1 MNLQVRRYIARCRHR
16 TPAARRI
23 HAIRSRILSLK
34 ASSTPPKRDQ
44 PYTLNREP
52 KPLKPRPK
60 TQNPN
65 ELCQGLGVP
74 DYLCDIENLG
84 EQGVVAPR
92 RNTGFWGFGVLG
104 FWGFWV
110 LGLDPYTYM
119 MGWLREFRGR
129 AESSGLVF
137 SCLQEPPAEGR
148 DAIPMRQRDC
158 LKVPR
163 RPH

>member
-1 MNLQVRRYIARCRHR
+1 M
-16 TPAARRI
+16 
-23 HAIRSRILSLK
+23 
-34 ASSTPPKRDQ
+34 
-44 PYTLNREP
+44 
-52 KPLKPRPK
+52 
-60 TQNPN
+60 
-65 ELCQGLGVP
+65 P

-84 EQGVVAPR
+84 EQGVVAAR
-92 RNTGFWGFGVLG
+92 RNTGFWGFGVLE

-137 SCLQEPPAEGR
+137 SCKASGVSGR
-148 DAIPMRQRDC
+148 GSRCHSDATAGLLEARTGTSPI
-158 LKVPR
+158 KVPR